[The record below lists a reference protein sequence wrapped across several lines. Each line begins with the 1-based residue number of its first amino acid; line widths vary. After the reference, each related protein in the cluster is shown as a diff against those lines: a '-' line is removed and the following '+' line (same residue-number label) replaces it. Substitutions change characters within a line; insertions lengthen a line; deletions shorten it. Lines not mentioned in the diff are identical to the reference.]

1 MNLMVDFFLKNKMGH
16 FHIIDFPMGG
26 SENRRKHFSGE
37 IPKQIHGL
45 YRAKI
50 KTIEKQKYKQYQ
62 RNNMINTPRFTQDT
76 VH

>member
-1 MNLMVDFFLKNKMGH
+1 MNLVVGFFLKKWGIFTLLISQWEAARTGAN
-16 FHIIDFPMGG
+16 I
-26 SENRRKHFSGE
+26 FSGE

-45 YRAKI
+45 YSAKI

-62 RNNMINTPRFTQDT
+62 KNNMINTPRFTQDI